1 MITDALLAFVPVGTN
16 TPILG
21 AAVRSNVYD
30 ILGTGVGTPPSSII
44 GTPTLFGSDLGIG
57 GKRPMLEVL
66 LGAAAFAGG
75 TSLNIAFQ
83 AAVDTAGTHVAGT
96 WNTLVETGAILTANL
111 TAAQVCARFDW
122 PPAFPPGLNAR
133 YLSLLFTPVGTF
145 TAGTINAAIVTM
157 VRDDQANRYA
167 AKNFTVA

>member
-1 MITDALLAFVPVGTN
+1 MINDALLSLVPVGSN

-21 AAVRSNVYD
+21 AAVRSNIYD

-75 TSLNIAFQ
+75 TSLNVAFQ
-83 AAVDTAGTHVAGT
+83 AAVDTAGTHAAGA

-111 TAAQVCARFDW
+111 TGAQVIARFDW
-122 PPAFPPGLNAR
+122 PPAFPAGLNAR

-145 TAGTINAAIVTM
+145 SAGVINAAIVTM
-157 VRDDQANRYA
+157 VRDDQANKYA
-167 AKNFTVA
+167 ARNYTVA